1 MDLKALIAKMDQI
14 ESKKFLTESTEV
26 VSQEVSSNVENIV
39 IAEETVSISK
49 TLLREFGY
57 DINEAKTPEDYK
69 RAQQMMANLEKA
81 AQYTGEDEIVRS
93 RMGLPPKLPPFDQ
106 WDGAMPA
113 PTGKPDWVS
122 KLTGGFKLDKDA
134 QGNVT
139 GVTSNATSSQAG
151 AVQQNKDLERDAA
164 MDKELDAASAEAD
177 ALQKQAAMDKELD
190 AASAEMDALKKNA
203 GVATAAAPSGAAA
216 KPAGSSEY
224 AIKPGD
230 TLNKIAQSNGTTVDA
245 IMKANPQI
253 KDPNKISAGAKLN
266 LPSKDGAAPATAPAA
281 GGAPDPAK
289 VARFKELL
297 GKLAG

>member
-1 MDLKALIAKMDQI
+1 
-14 ESKKFLTESTEV
+14 
-26 VSQEVSSNVENIV
+26 
-39 IAEETVSISK
+39 
-49 TLLREFGY
+49 
-57 DINEAKTPEDYK
+57 
-69 RAQQMMANLEKA
+69 
-81 AQYTGEDEIVRS
+81 
-93 RMGLPPKLPPFDQ
+93 
-106 WDGAMPA
+106 
-113 PTGKPDWVS
+113 
-122 KLTGGFKLDKDA
+122 
-134 QGNVT
+134 
-139 GVTSNATSSQAG
+139 
-151 AVQQNKDLERDAA
+151 